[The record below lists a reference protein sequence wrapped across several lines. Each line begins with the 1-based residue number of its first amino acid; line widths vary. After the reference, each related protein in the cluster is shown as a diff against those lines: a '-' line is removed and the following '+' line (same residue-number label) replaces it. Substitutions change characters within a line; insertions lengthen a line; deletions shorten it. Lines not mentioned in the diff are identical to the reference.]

1 MNPPSSHEP
10 LADLDLLA
18 FRYIAGELKPDEAAD
33 FESRLAD
40 DQAAREAVARTWE
53 IAQTVSWIEAASS
66 APRSDRPL
74 PSAPA
79 PTVAR
84 SWLTAAGWMVTGS
97 LACLLLLAL
106 TNLWRGHGGGLQ
118 VAQFSRKGATLR
130 PGAASDSTASDAPG
144 QLALVWSETRGAAS
158 DSEGALDQETMAVTD
173 GSLSPESGNRL
184 EDDGDEGS
192 WQDPMHAPMDETPS
206 WVLAAVA
213 GADRNGSAVAPPTTP
228 VAPTTPAGTNPGQER

>member
-1 MNPPSSHEP
+1 MNPPSSPEP

-18 FRYIAGELKPDEAAD
+18 FRYIAGELMPDEAAD
-33 FESRLAD
+33 FERRLVD

-53 IAQTVSWIEAASS
+53 VAQTVSWIEATSP

-74 PSAPA
+74 PSAPAPSAPA

-106 TNLWRGHGGGLQ
+106 TNLWRGHWGGLQ
-118 VAQFSRKGATLR
+118 VAQLSGSGSTPR
-130 PGAASDSTASDAPG
+130 PGTTSDSAASDAPG

-158 DSEGALDQETMAVTD
+158 DSEGALDNETMAATE
-173 GSLSPESGNRL
+173 GSLSPETGNRL
-184 EDDGDEGS
+184 EDDSDEGP

-213 GADRNGSAVAPPTTP
+213 GADLNGSAVTPP
-228 VAPTTPAGTNPGQER
+228 AAPAGTSPGQER